1 MKTMAARIHQKR
13 LENNLTME
21 QLGEK
26 LGVGKS
32 TINKWEKARV
42 EDIKRPYINKMAEIF
57 RCDPA
62 WLMGLDGASN
72 IRVTYHTPDR
82 ESVTL
87 SVDNGEDDAPI
98 IGRTALKAKL
108 YQAAA
113 NFAPANYEIA
123 IQLLKDLA
131 NDNNTE
137 E

>member
-1 MKTMAARIHQKR
+1 MKTMASRIHQKR

-62 WLMGLDGASN
+62 WLMGLDGAKVK
-72 IRVTYHTPDR
+72 VTYHAPDK
-82 ESVTL
+82 EAVTL
-87 SVDNGEDDAPI
+87 SIDDGLEDAPI
-98 IGRTALKAKL
+98 LGRTALKAKL

-113 NFAPANYEIA
+113 NVAPANYEIA
-123 IQLLKDLA
+123 IKLLTDLA
-131 NDNNTE
+131 ENNDNKE
-137 E
+137 

>member
-62 WLMGLDGASN
+62 WLMGLDPSLFLPLQTASSRARGN
-72 IRVTYHTPDR
+72 LTNAFTSLIRIHQILDVNR
-82 ESVTL
+82 SL
-87 SVDNGEDDAPI
+87 F
-98 IGRTALKAKL
+98 R
-108 YQAAA
+108 
-113 NFAPANYEIA
+113 
-123 IQLLKDLA
+123 
-131 NDNNTE
+131 
-137 E
+137 